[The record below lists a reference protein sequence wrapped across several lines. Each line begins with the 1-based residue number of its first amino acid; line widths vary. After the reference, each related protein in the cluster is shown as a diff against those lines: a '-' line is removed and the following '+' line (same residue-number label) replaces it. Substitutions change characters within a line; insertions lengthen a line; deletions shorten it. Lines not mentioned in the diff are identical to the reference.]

1 MMKMQRG
8 CLVAIHPI
16 DLQTLYSQMDKV
28 GRQQGAEQ
36 QAASS
41 VKDMQQH
48 QNKLDAQKRLS
59 TVQTVAQGDSE
70 NIRINKDSD
79 SKYEDRSQEKKGTR
93 TETEQDMGDKE
104 ENYIKDPY
112 LGQKVDISG

>member
-1 MMKMQRG
+1 MQRG

-41 VKDMQQH
+41 VKDVQQQ

-59 TVQTVAQGDSE
+59 TVQTIAQGDSE
-70 NIRINKDSD
+70 NIRISKDGD
-79 SKYEDRSQEKKGTR
+79 SKHEDSSQEKKGKRSEKETAQED
-93 TETEQDMGDKE
+93 TEEH
-104 ENYIKDPY
+104 YIKDPY